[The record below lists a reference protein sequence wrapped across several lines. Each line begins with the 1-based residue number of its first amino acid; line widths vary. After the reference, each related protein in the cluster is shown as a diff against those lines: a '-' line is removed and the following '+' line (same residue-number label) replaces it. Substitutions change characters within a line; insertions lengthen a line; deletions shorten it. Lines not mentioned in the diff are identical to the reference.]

1 LEGNCGAGDD
11 GRKGYLRR
19 YADPPRELSLG
30 VHPTVK
36 ALQRLKRLSRIEAMN
51 ELQRV
56 WKHASNRAESDDPH
70 RTRRRKKQ
78 KSNHQAKQASATI
91 RLKSRTR
98 RTLIFSRRLS
108 AFLPTEIDL
117 SG

>member
-1 LEGNCGAGDD
+1 VLLDGDRDDGDD

-19 YADPPRELSLG
+19 YADPPCELSLG

-36 ALQRLKRLSRIEAMN
+36 ALQRLERLSRKEALH

-70 RTRRRKKQ
+70 RARRRKKQ
-78 KSNHQAKQASATI
+78 KSNC
-91 RLKSRTR
+91 
-98 RTLIFSRRLS
+98 
-108 AFLPTEIDL
+108 
-117 SG
+117 